1 MTQRMRFL
9 GMVVALLCLA
19 AIIGGCVP
27 NSGASEVEETQP
39 AALAPTGAAGP
50 VAAAATA
57 APTKPTVPTA
67 APTTAPTTAPTEPP
81 TPTAA
86 PTMVPTDTSTPTAAP
101 TITPTPTQAIH
112 QELVEAA
119 YEDRVIRGTLFGEGD
134 IVVILAPGFNE
145 TRGIWMRHARH
156 FASLGY
162 AALAFDFPGAGAST
176 GTFSFSKLK
185 SDVAALINYLQQ
197 ERAYERIVCAGVS
210 FGGNAC
216 FEAAQDLPDLAGLV
230 IISAQVETTTAE
242 EVTGLS
248 MPKLMV
254 IGIKSN
260 PVLESVN
267 EPMREVFELLPD
279 PKQFESLRLRETA
292 LLSGDEL
299 LNLMVEFLEGIQ

>member
-1 MTQRMRFL
+1 
-9 GMVVALLCLA
+9 
-19 AIIGGCVP
+19 
-27 NSGASEVEETQP
+27 
-39 AALAPTGAAGP
+39 
-50 VAAAATA
+50 
-57 APTKPTVPTA
+57 
-67 APTTAPTTAPTEPP
+67 
-81 TPTAA
+81 
-86 PTMVPTDTSTPTAAP
+86 MVPTDTSTPTAAP

-112 QELVEAA
+112 QELVKAA
-119 YEDRVIRGTLFGEGD
+119 YEDRVIRGTLVGEGD

-162 AALAFDFPGAGAST
+162 AALAFDFPGSGAST
-176 GTFSFSKLK
+176 GTFSFTKLK
-185 SDVAALINYLQQ
+185 SDVAALIKHLQQ

-230 IISAQVETTTAE
+230 IISSQVRTTTSE
-242 EVTGLS
+242 EVAGLS

-254 IGIKSN
+254 IGIKSD

-279 PKQFESLRLRETA
+279 PKQFESLRLPETA